1 MDTKIKNYLG
11 VAIIGAIILL
21 VISLFWYVASFSKS
35 VSLDRQFSVRGEG
48 KIVAVPDI
56 AQLTFGFLTEGG
68 KDIAN
73 LQKENS
79 EKANRL
85 IAFLKENKI
94 EDKDI
99 KTEFYDI
106 SPRYQYYNCPLLERL
121 PSPSP
126 LPLEDEDSSSIIT
139 PCPTSKIVGY
149 TINQSISAKI
159 RDLNKVGDVVS
170 GAVEKGANTVSGP
183 NFTIDDSVKLQNQA
197 REEAIAQAKEKAK
210 SMAKAGGF
218 RLGKLISIQE
228 DSYFPG
234 VIPFYAKE
242 RVGGG
247 DETGIVPDI
256 EPGSQDTKVSV
267 TLSYEIN

>member
-183 NFTIDDSVKLQNQA
+183 NFTIDDPVKLQNQA
-197 REEAIAQAKEKAK
+197 REEAVVQAKEKAK

-234 VIPFYAKE
+234 VIPFYTKE

-256 EPGSQDTKVSV
+256 EPGSQDT
-267 TLSYEIN
+267 